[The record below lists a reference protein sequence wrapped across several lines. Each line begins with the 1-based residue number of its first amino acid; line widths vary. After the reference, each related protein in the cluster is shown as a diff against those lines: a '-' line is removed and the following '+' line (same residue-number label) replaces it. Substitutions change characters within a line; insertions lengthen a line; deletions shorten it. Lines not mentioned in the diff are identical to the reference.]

1 MPGVL
6 PLGLNIDTCI
16 SKVCGKHEKHRYHID
31 AMVAY
36 DNFLTTSQN
45 PQENIQVQ
53 IESKRGSTIK
63 RNREIVKSVAKC
75 VHFCSKQCIA
85 GHRDDSTADQNGNR
99 GNLLALLELRV
110 DSGNE
115 VLKNYL
121 VTCST
126 NARYSS
132 KTMQNQLIM
141 LTGDHIRNSIIQ
153 EIKEAKYFLILCNE
167 VTDNANLEQLS
178 LVLRFVDKGNW
189 LLPHM
194 LFFQFLIVLT
204 ATMKTLAVI
213 KPITI
218 KLQKKFNDIV
228 KAYCMISE
236 TEKALNEKREK
247 AEAVFKRWYSNAVE
261 LSSDL
266 ATEPSIPRTA
276 SRQQHRANSPHDT
289 PEEYYRRNLFVPF
302 LDHITQEMSSR

>member
-1 MPGVL
+1 
-6 PLGLNIDTCI
+6 
-16 SKVCGKHEKHRYHID
+16 
-31 AMVAY
+31 MVAY

-153 EIKEAKYFLILCNE
+153 EIKEAKYFLILCDE

-266 ATEPSIPRTA
+266 GTEPSVPRTA
-276 SRQQHRANSPHDT
+276 SRQQHRANAPHDT